1 MSILAPLLRPAS
13 WRLAPGAAD
22 APLIRLAGQALIVL
36 SGLALLAWSLAV
48 WHGAW
53 VRGDLEWPAALAVL
67 CCVVWLWQASRLW
80 RDWSAP
86 SHRLTLRWTGPPGP
100 GAGAGAGVVAGT
112 AAPGGWRVD
121 EWGEVGVEVSLVWD
135 WQHVLLVRLKPSHD
149 GAPAWVWLS
158 ERIGNE
164 VHRLRTLLCLP
175 TSFTQTAGAGVAA
188 VDAVEPVRPLD
199 AIFRKVASSS
209 RPPPGKARSMRVPSP
224 PSLVSRE
231 LDSAGLAPPL
241 RIEDDFPLTQFFD
254 RDEHGADA
262 AAISPSKGAA

>member
-1 MSILAPLLRPAS
+1 MPNMSILAPLLRPAS

-36 SGLALLAWSLAV
+36 SGLALLAWSLAI

-53 VRGDLEWPAALAVL
+53 VRGHLEWPAALALL
-67 CCVVWLWQASRLW
+67 CCVAWLWQARRLW
-80 RDWSAP
+80 HDWSAP
-86 SHRLTLRWTGPPGP
+86 SHRLTLRWTGPPGAVGEAKSTP
-100 GAGAGAGVVAGT
+100 A
-112 AAPGGWRVD
+112 GGWRVD

-135 WQHVLLVRLKPSHD
+135 WQHVLLVRLKPLH

-175 TSFTQTAGAGVAA
+175 PSFTQAVAA
-188 VDAVEPVRPLD
+188 AEPVRPLD
-199 AIFRKVASSS
+199 AIFRKVASSA
-209 RPPPGKARSMRVPSP
+209 RPPTGKARSMRVSSP

-231 LDSAGLAPPL
+231 LDAAGLAPPL

-254 RDEHGADA
+254 RDEHSADA
-262 AAISPSKGAA
+262 AATAPSKGAA

>member
-53 VRGDLEWPAALAVL
+53 VRGHLEWPAALAVL

-86 SHRLTLRWTGPPGP
+86 SHRLTLRWTGPPGT
-100 GAGAGAGVVAGT
+100 GAGAAT
-112 AAPGGWRVD
+112 AATGGWRVD
-121 EWGEVGVEVSLVWD
+121 EWGEGGVEVSLVWD
-135 WQHVLLVRLKPSHD
+135 WQHVLLVRLKPLHD
-149 GAPAWVWLS
+149 GPPAWVWLS

-175 TSFTQTAGAGVAA
+175 PSFTQTAVAA

-209 RPPPGKARSMRVPSP
+209 RPPPGKVRSMRVSP
-224 PSLVSRE
+224 PSSLVGRE
-231 LDSAGLAPPL
+231 LDSTGLAQPL

-254 RDEHGADA
+254 RDEHGVDVVATA
-262 AAISPSKGAA
+262 PSKGAA